1 MAKGTGDPCPLK
13 KGIERGRARNE
24 LGDLLATWLTD
35 NAEAIGVQYLIWDR
49 TSWSVNKRGGT
60 KLYTGSHPHNEHIH
74 VEITE
79 EAGRKETPFFS
90 NPESYL
96 PAWRV
101 AAPWPEHDP
110 DLNLDDDPDVPESIM
125 ENLMAEDY
133 DDAPSSGS
141 VSAFTASNA
150 RLETKMTEDPW
161 TPDPYEVVNVR
172 EGANAYWVTLI
183 FAPSCS

>member
-1 MAKGTGDPCPLK
+1 MPEGQLGGRDVDVDPLVGRAIDFHIPTMPCGVDRGEAGGHSTCGWCPLRQ
-13 KGIERGRARNE
+13 GSTSCGRARNE

-90 NPESYL
+90 DPVV
-96 PAWRV
+96 PAGV
-101 AAPWPEHDP
+101 ALFGLWPEHDP
-110 DLNLDDDPDVPESIM
+110 IST
-125 ENLMAEDY
+125 
-133 DDAPSSGS
+133 S
-141 VSAFTASNA
+141 T
-150 RLETKMTEDPW
+150 T
-161 TPDPYEVVNVR
+161 TPTCPHR
-172 EGANAYWVTLI
+172 SWRT
-183 FAPSCS
+183 